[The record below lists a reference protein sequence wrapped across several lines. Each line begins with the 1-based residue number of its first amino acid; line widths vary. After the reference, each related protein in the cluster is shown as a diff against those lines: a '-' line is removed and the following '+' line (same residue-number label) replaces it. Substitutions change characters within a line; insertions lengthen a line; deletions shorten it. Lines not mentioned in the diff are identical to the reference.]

1 MDIGTLV
8 RRAARDFGDRPAVVC
23 GKETLSF
30 VQFDERTERLA
41 NGLLDS
47 GLQPGDSVGLL
58 LPNGIDLVVAYYALA
73 KAGLVRVSLNFRD
86 TEEDQRYK
94 LRDSGARALIAT
106 QPYRDAVELALD
118 PEQTRALTN
127 RSPATPCSVRCK
139 PDDLTRIAYTGATT
153 GRSKGVRLTCA
164 IETALLRN
172 FLVDL
177 IPDVAPG
184 DRMLHAAPMTHA
196 SGSFFLPHLVR
207 GGCNYLM
214 ERFEPGEFLQMVQEV
229 DPTCTF
235 LVPTMISMIID
246 APEARRGVARS
257 LRHLCYGASP
267 IARTVAEKAEAVF
280 GKVLTQTYG
289 QTEAPM
295 TITLLRRDE
304 HDRFGSAGRPYT
316 FVEVEIHD
324 RDGNRVPDG
333 EEGEVVVRG
342 DIVTPGYLNREK
354 ETEKTFRGGW
364 LHTGDIGRFDGEG
377 FLYLLDRMNDM
388 IISGGF
394 NVYPRE
400 VEDVL
405 MSHPAVSESAV
416 FGSPDERWG
425 EIVRAAVTVRTTV
438 SQEELLSFAHARLA
452 GYKRP
457 RSVAIVEQLPK
468 SAAGKILRR
477 KVRDQLATD
486 FSPEA

>member
-1 MDIGTLV
+1 
-8 RRAARDFGDRPAVVC
+8 VC

-86 TEEDQRYK
+86 IEEDQRYK

-153 GRSKGVRLTCA
+153 GRSKGVRLTYA